1 MENAAKHVEGLS
13 MATNEVAPTIQ
24 RLEEEWKET
33 RVVLDRQEKVL
44 VETYLRFLRRVAK
57 ACLEAGWRVWFRPNQ
72 WVHWGEGGFG
82 SLSILLP
89 TDEPEPLVDLP
100 GEIRFFR
107 DLSDKDRRG
116 EEITLA
122 TVDRITY
129 EGDRWT

>member
-1 MENAAKHVEGLS
+1 MAA
-13 MATNEVAPTIQ
+13 NEVAPTIQ

-57 ACLEAGWRVWFRPNQ
+57 ACLERGWRVWFRPNQ

>member
-1 MENAAKHVEGLS
+1 MV
-13 MATNEVAPTIQ
+13 TNEVAPTIQ

-57 ACLEAGWRVWFRPNQ
+57 ACLEADWRVWFRPNQ

-89 TDEPEPLVDLP
+89 TDESEPLADLP

>member
-1 MENAAKHVEGLS
+1 MAA
-13 MATNEVAPTIQ
+13 NEVAPTIQ

-57 ACLEAGWRVWFRPNQ
+57 ACLEASWRVWFRPNQ

-107 DLSDKDRRG
+107 NLSDKDRRG

>member
-1 MENAAKHVEGLS
+1 

-107 DLSDKDRRG
+107 NLSDKDRRG

>member
-1 MENAAKHVEGLS
+1 MAA
-13 MATNEVAPTIQ
+13 NEVAPTIQ

-89 TDEPEPLVDLP
+89 TDEPEPLADLP

>member
-1 MENAAKHVEGLS
+1 

-57 ACLEAGWRVWFRPNQ
+57 ACLEASWRVWFRPNQ

>member
-1 MENAAKHVEGLS
+1 MAA
-13 MATNEVAPTIQ
+13 NEVAPTIQ

>member
-1 MENAAKHVEGLS
+1 MAA
-13 MATNEVAPTIQ
+13 NEVAPTIQ

-107 DLSDKDRRG
+107 NLSDKDRRG

>member
-1 MENAAKHVEGLS
+1 

-57 ACLEAGWRVWFRPNQ
+57 ACLERDWRVWFRPNQ

-89 TDEPEPLVDLP
+89 TDEPEPLADLP
-100 GEIRFFR
+100 VEIRFLR
-107 DLSDKDRRG
+107 ELSDKDRRG

-122 TVDRITY
+122 TLDRITY

>member
-1 MENAAKHVEGLS
+1 MAA
-13 MATNEVAPTIQ
+13 NEVAPTIQ

-33 RVVLDRQEKVL
+33 HVALDRQEKVL

-107 DLSDKDRRG
+107 NLSDKDRRG

>member
-1 MENAAKHVEGLS
+1 
-13 MATNEVAPTIQ
+13 MATNEVALTIQ

>member
-1 MENAAKHVEGLS
+1 MAA
-13 MATNEVAPTIQ
+13 NEVAPTIQ

-89 TDEPEPLVDLP
+89 TDEPDPLVDLP

>member
-1 MENAAKHVEGLS
+1 
-13 MATNEVAPTIQ
+13 MATNDVAPTIH

-33 RVVLDRQEKVL
+33 RVVLDKQEKVL

>member
-1 MENAAKHVEGLS
+1 

-33 RVVLDRQEKVL
+33 RVALDKQEKVL

-57 ACLEAGWRVWFRPNQ
+57 ACLERDWRVWFRPNQ

-89 TDEPEPLVDLP
+89 TDEPEPLADLP
-100 GEIRFFR
+100 VEIRFLR
-107 DLSDKDRRG
+107 ELSDKDRRG

-122 TVDRITY
+122 TLDRITY

>member
-1 MENAAKHVEGLS
+1 MAA
-13 MATNEVAPTIQ
+13 NEVAPTIQ

-57 ACLEAGWRVWFRPNQ
+57 ACLEASWRVWFRPNQ

>member
-1 MENAAKHVEGLS
+1 

-57 ACLEAGWRVWFRPNQ
+57 ACLEASWRVWFRPNQ

-107 DLSDKDRRG
+107 NLSDKDRRG

>member
-1 MENAAKHVEGLS
+1 

-57 ACLEAGWRVWFRPNQ
+57 ARLEAGWRVWFRPNQ

-122 TVDRITY
+122 NVDRITY
-129 EGDRWT
+129 EGDRWA

>member
-1 MENAAKHVEGLS
+1 

-57 ACLEAGWRVWFRPNQ
+57 ACLERDWRVWFRPNQ

-82 SLSILLP
+82 NLSILLP
-89 TDEPEPLVDLP
+89 TDEPEPLADLP
-100 GEIRFFR
+100 VEIRFLR
-107 DLSDKDRRG
+107 ELSDKDRRG

-122 TVDRITY
+122 TLDRITY

>member
-1 MENAAKHVEGLS
+1 VENAAKHVEGLS
-13 MATNEVAPTIQ
+13 MATNEVALTIQ

>member
-1 MENAAKHVEGLS
+1 
-13 MATNEVAPTIQ
+13 MATNEVAPTIH
-24 RLEEEWKET
+24 RLEEEWKKT
-33 RVVLDRQEKVL
+33 RVVLDKQEKVL

-57 ACLEAGWRVWFRPNQ
+57 ACLERGWRVWFRPNQ

-100 GEIRFFR
+100 GEIRFLR
-107 DLSDKDRRG
+107 ELSDKDRRG

-122 TVDRITY
+122 TLDRITY